1 MSWSGY
7 SCCPGIV
14 KNVTSCTQMAR
25 WEVFKVWYNAIS
37 ETSLCF
43 FFPTECV
50 KTWFCLREMEEK
62 RYARLQPPRGSHEDV
77 HAGGSGQ
84 ERVRAENCSHQP
96 QPQNPCRPH
105 GAAPYIL
112 PVGSARPAL
121 KFWSQ
126 PHLSTE
132 PSPCPPTSHSSWSSS
147 FSPDLPRSGA
157 RASLIVPRACSK
169 PRSSSQKTQPAPPLQ
184 PSHHPQQ
191 EQSPRFPFSPSIW
204 DAGLLLHRGGPV
216 LGVFQPH
223 LADRKLKKRTW
234 KV

>member
-1 MSWSGY
+1 MFGTMSWSGY

-169 PRSSSQKTQPAPPLQ
+169 PRSSSQKTQPEHPPCSHLTIPSRSRAPAFPSPHPFGMRGCSCTVEDLSWGCSNHTLQ
-184 PSHHPQQ
+184 T
-191 EQSPRFPFSPSIW
+191 EN
-204 DAGLLLHRGGPV
+204 
-216 LGVFQPH
+216 
-223 LADRKLKKRTW
+223 
-234 KV
+234 